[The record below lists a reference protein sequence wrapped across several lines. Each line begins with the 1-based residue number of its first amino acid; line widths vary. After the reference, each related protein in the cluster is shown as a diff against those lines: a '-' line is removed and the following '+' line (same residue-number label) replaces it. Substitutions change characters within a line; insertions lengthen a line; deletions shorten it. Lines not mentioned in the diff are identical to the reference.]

1 MKNNAVTVTALSG
14 KAKGTAITYD
24 GKNTSFSLNGT
35 MQKVISAAETPP
47 KNPAKLLYTVFS
59 SLKDCENI
67 KVVDNKYNYVGQT
80 EVGSFLF
87 VQRVEDNKYESVYIA
102 DADIKFEFV

>member
-1 MKNNAVTVTALSG
+1 MLLHGQNEKQCRHRHCAFGQG
-14 KAKGTAITYD
+14 KGHR
-24 GKNTSFSLNGT
+24 
-35 MQKVISAAETPP
+35 
-47 KNPAKLLYTVFS
+47 
-59 SLKDCENI
+59 KDCENI

-80 EVGSFLF
+80 EVGSFLL